1 MGMVR
6 MGDSQHRAGPTVGKV
21 IYVWKEG
28 TEYGN
33 MLRGWIGPI
42 SMATAV
48 SKYMGLSTDASVTV
62 GLALV
67 VGITAFTFLAGAWH
81 IRVGGARAVASNNNA
96 NDPWRTYVESVMR
109 KLETQL
115 DAR

>member
-1 MGMVR
+1 

-48 SKYMGLSTDASVTV
+48 SKYSPASTFFQTKLKSSGVPGYGMQFRLRQMMSGV
-62 GLALV
+62 LPISFPLAKKS
-67 VGITAFTFLAGAWH
+67 TW
-81 IRVGGARAVASNNNA
+81 
-96 NDPWRTYVESVMR
+96 P
-109 KLETQL
+109 K
-115 DAR
+115 